1 VDRGG
6 LWRSR
11 KSDREHRH
19 GARPSSMRR
28 RHVCAKEMKVGHA
41 TAPRSTWNPRPT
53 SPLSCS
59 STLHALEHFAK
70 ACAPLTQSCPLLPLL
85 SQNLSSGPSLLSC
98 VDARMRWASSHWSL
112 GIDFDAPTT
121 PSSCR
126 SSALMTSVGR
136 RRGMACRWQFV
147 KDMRCS
153 QRHGRVGCWGRPRR
167 AEGGLW
173 WTGAAAGALRSRRRF
188 SMRVGQC
195 GACCR

>member
-1 VDRGG
+1 M
-6 LWRSR
+6 WRSR

-85 SQNLSSGPSLLSC
+85 SQNLSSGPSLLSTRNPL
-98 VDARMRWASSHWSL
+98 VQWAATCELL
-112 GIDFDAPTT
+112 GNSGAA
-121 PSSCR
+121 PSSGHR
-126 SSALMTSVGR
+126 
-136 RRGMACRWQFV
+136 ACRHRLRLPSGGYSYMTWWL
-147 KDMRCS
+147 
-153 QRHGRVGCWGRPRR
+153 GC
-167 AEGGLW
+167 ALW
-173 WTGAAAGALRSRRRF
+173 VSAWL
-188 SMRVGQC
+188 VPVLGQ
-195 GACCR
+195 A